1 MIRRPDPISK
11 AGEIHKYV
19 YICGLFLR
27 LAYWPLHALL
37 WNDLFRS
44 GATNGIDC
52 QDYSSRNLR
61 SSNESYRYRSRRV
74 LCSAIF
80 WSTSWHAGSFTDHSG
95 IYCGVPLLR
104 CSTFFVFTL
113 ESMARDPEAKKK
125 KAWKMTFLDIKRWGI
140 FPSTNDIAHLCQVQT
155 PEPQGW
161 GLAPCIGAAVAC
173 TGRTWRGDKSW
184 GDQESTDFITLLG
197 AHFWWVGVA
206 WH

>member
-1 MIRRPDPISK
+1 MLSF
-11 AGEIHKYV
+11 E
-19 YICGLFLR
+19 
-27 LAYWPLHALL
+27 
-37 WNDLFRS
+37 NDLFRS

-61 SSNESYRYRSRRV
+61 SSNESYRYRCRRV
-74 LCSAIF
+74 LCSVIF
-80 WSTSWHAGSFTDHSG
+80 WSTSWHVGSFTDHSG

-125 KAWKMTFLDIKRWGI
+125 KAWKMTFLKIKRWGI

-173 TGRTWRGDKSW
+173 TGRTWRGDKSYG

-197 AHFWWVGVA
+197 SHFWWVGVA